1 MTSAAPS
8 PAYHSPAE
16 FLTLSLSLGLGHPAP
31 ESAPNNSIF
40 CFVLVFACLQKQ
52 FCNCSSGV
60 KDQLLKYTLVSS
72 HGSDE
77 RRESSSFLL
86 CAMAKTAQKWECGV
100 CESIS
105 EGAELRALF
114 STYQALLTCW
124 TAAASPGRKDSVYQ
138 TGLDLGWDLPP
149 SSAGFLVKQLSSH
162 SCALMNRMTVT
173 VCWRNI
179 WGLLECISASF
190 WILSCISVF
199 LVLGFNVV
207 EQSEISVDVDSDIL
221 VIWLQCMPWIAGA
234 IVFRGQS
241 CVHTNER
248 SFAPHVWFAAPFH
261 LSQETNDSSHSAE
274 ISSSSDLGQDL
285 RVVTQ
290 KFLFEQRRKICDEW
304 FLSSSSLLQFITSIF
319 V

>member
-1 MTSAAPS
+1 MSSKAILQLQLWGKRSAVEIHPGVLAWVWWTEGEQLI
-8 PAYHSPAE
+8 PA
-16 FLTLSLSLGLGHPAP
+16 
-31 ESAPNNSIF
+31 
-40 CFVLVFACLQKQ
+40 V
-52 FCNCSSGV
+52 CN
-60 KDQLLKYTLVSS
+60 
-72 HGSDE
+72 
-77 RRESSSFLL
+77 
-86 CAMAKTAQKWECGV
+86 AKTAQKWECGV

-124 TAAASPGRKDSVYQ
+124 TAAASPGRKHSVYQ

-162 SCALMNRMTVT
+162 SCALMSRMTVT